1 MQSVSFGGIFAN
13 ETKHWCKT
21 LCYAH
26 SFCSND
32 TWFFIDIGGYN
43 ITRGTLDVYAGP
55 MYAGKTSK
63 LLQRVLWLDHQQ
75 KKVLVVKPAKD
86 NRYNEDTIVTH
97 NQLSYPCISF
107 SEFSEIEDNYNIMPY
122 NFNTVCLDEIQFMET
137 KDTLSSVEMWLR
149 NGVNVIA
156 AGLDQDSRGVP
167 FETTSQLL
175 GLADCVEK
183 IKAIC
188 TVCGKPATKTY
199 RVKATGERI
208 QVGSMGMYE
217 PRCLE
222 HWEPK

>member
-1 MQSVSFGGIFAN
+1 MVISKDDIEGLA
-13 ETKHWCKT
+13 ETKEQKEWWGVKS
-21 LCYAH
+21 A
-26 SFCSND
+26 NM
-32 TWFFIDIGGYN
+32 
-43 ITRGTLDVYAGP
+43 TRGSLEVFAGP
-55 MYAGKTSK
+55 MYAGKTTL

-75 KKVLVVKPAKD
+75 KKILVIKPSKD

-122 NFNTVCLDEIQFMET
+122 NYNTVCLDEVQFMDC

-156 AGLDQDSRGVP
+156 AGLDQDSRGIP

-175 GLADCVEK
+175 GLADKSEK

-188 TVCGKPATKTY
+188 TVCGKEATKTY
-199 RVKATGERI
+199 RVKASGDRI

>member
-1 MQSVSFGGIFAN
+1 M
-13 ETKHWCKT
+13 
-21 LCYAH
+21 
-26 SFCSND
+26 
-32 TWFFIDIGGYN
+32 
-43 ITRGTLDVYAGP
+43 RGTLDVYAGP

-86 NRYNEDTIVTH
+86 NRYSEDKIVTH
-97 NQLSYPCISF
+97 NQLSYPCISINDF
-107 SEFSEIEDNYNIMPY
+107 DEIEEHYNIMPY
-122 NFNTVCLDEIQFMET
+122 NFNTVCLDEVQFMNVNQTLEGVET
-137 KDTLSSVEMWLR
+137 WLHS
-149 NGVNVIA
+149 GVNVVA
-156 AGLDQDSRGVP
+156 CGLDQDSRGVP

-183 IKAIC
+183 ITAIC
-188 TVCGKPATKTY
+188 TTCGKEATKTY
-199 RVKATGERI
+199 RVKAQGERI

>member
-1 MQSVSFGGIFAN
+1 M
-13 ETKHWCKT
+13 
-21 LCYAH
+21 
-26 SFCSND
+26 
-32 TWFFIDIGGYN
+32 
-43 ITRGTLDVYAGP
+43 TRGSLEVFAGP
-55 MYAGKTSK
+55 MYAGKTTL

-75 KKVLVVKPAKD
+75 KKILVIKPARD

-107 SEFSEIEDNYNIMPY
+107 NEFSEIEDNYNIMPY
-122 NFNTVCLDEIQFMET
+122 NYNTVCLDEVQFMDA
-137 KDTLSSVEMWLR
+137 KDALSSVEMWLR
-149 NGVNVIA
+149 NGVNVVA

-175 GLADCVEK
+175 GLADKSEK

-188 TVCGKPATKTY
+188 TTCGKEATKTY
-199 RVKATGERI
+199 RVKASGDRI

>member
-1 MQSVSFGGIFAN
+1 M
-13 ETKHWCKT
+13 
-21 LCYAH
+21 
-26 SFCSND
+26 
-32 TWFFIDIGGYN
+32 
-43 ITRGTLDVYAGP
+43 RGTLDVYAGP

-75 KKVLVVKPAKD
+75 KKVLCIKPAKD
-86 NRYNEDTIVTH
+86 DRYSQDTIVTH
-97 NQLSYPCISF
+97 NQLSYPCISITGF
-107 SEFSEIEDNYNIMPY
+107 NEIEEHYNIMPY
-122 NFNTVCLDEIQFMET
+122 NFNTVVLDEVQFMNAKET
-137 KDTLSSVEMWLR
+137 VEGVEQWLHS
-149 NGVNVIA
+149 GVNVIA

-183 IKAIC
+183 ITAIC
-188 TVCGKPATKTY
+188 TTCGKEATKTY
-199 RVKATGERI
+199 RVKAQGERI

>member
-1 MQSVSFGGIFAN
+1 MS
-13 ETKHWCKT
+13 
-21 LCYAH
+21 
-26 SFCSND
+26 
-32 TWFFIDIGGYN
+32 
-43 ITRGTLDVYAGP
+43 RGLLDVYAGP

-63 LLQRVLWLDHQQ
+63 LLQRVLWLNHQK

-86 NRYNEDTIVTH
+86 NRYNEDTITTH
-97 NQLSYPCISF
+97 NQLSYPCISITKF
-107 SEFSEIEDNYNIMPY
+107 DDVYIMPY
-122 NFNTVCLDEIQFMET
+122 NYDTICLDEVQFMDT
-137 KDTLSSVEMWLR
+137 KSTLESVETWLR
-149 NGVNVIA
+149 AGVNVVA
-156 AGLDQDSRGVP
+156 SGLDQDSRGLP

-183 IKAIC
+183 IKAVC

-199 RVKATGERI
+199 RIQASGDRV

>member
-1 MQSVSFGGIFAN
+1 
-13 ETKHWCKT
+13 
-21 LCYAH
+21 
-26 SFCSND
+26 
-32 TWFFIDIGGYN
+32 
-43 ITRGTLDVYAGP
+43 
-55 MYAGKTSK
+55 
-63 LLQRVLWLDHQQ
+63 
-75 KKVLVVKPAKD
+75 
-86 NRYNEDTIVTH
+86 
-97 NQLSYPCISF
+97 
-107 SEFSEIEDNYNIMPY
+107 MPY

-199 RVKATGERI
+199 RIKASGGRV

>member
-1 MQSVSFGGIFAN
+1 M
-13 ETKHWCKT
+13 
-21 LCYAH
+21 
-26 SFCSND
+26 
-32 TWFFIDIGGYN
+32 
-43 ITRGTLDVYAGP
+43 RGKLDVYAGP

-86 NRYNEDTIVTH
+86 NRYSEDMIVTH
-97 NQLSYPCISF
+97 NQLSYPCISIIDF
-107 SEFSEIEDNYNIMPY
+107 DEIEEHYNIMPY
-122 NFNTVCLDEIQFMET
+122 NFNTVCLDEVQFMDVNQTLEGVET
-137 KDTLSSVEMWLR
+137 WLHS
-149 NGVNVIA
+149 GVNVVA
-156 AGLDQDSRGVP
+156 CGLDQDSRGVP

-183 IKAIC
+183 ITAIC
-188 TVCGKPATKTY
+188 TTCGKEATKTY
-199 RVKATGERI
+199 RVKAQGERI